1 MNRYGPKCLVGL
13 LTIATML
20 TGCASSNSHPKNQAH
35 TQSTTYQ
42 QAPGARTSLAHDYHA
57 YTGGINARN
66 YHKGYTVN
74 GFNQDLAEQLT
85 LVADEVPGVE
95 RATVLVSG
103 TDAVIGIRVRKNFG
117 PEQTRIIEQQVH
129 SAVRSRV
136 PHFSIQVASDAATF
150 DRIRAIH
157 ADIYE
162 EATHRTNQVDVRPD
176 MNNQITNTSTEFRS
190 LLHDMG
196 LRIPTVTP

>member
-1 MNRYGPKCLVGL
+1 MKRYGPKCLVGL
-13 LTIATML
+13 LMLATMM
-20 TGCASSNSHPKNQAH
+20 TGCANSSSHPKNQAH

-57 YTGGINARN
+57 NTGGINARN
-66 YHKGYTVN
+66 YHKGYMVN

-85 LVADEVPGVE
+85 LAADEVPGVE

-117 PEQTRIIEQQVH
+117 PEQTSIIEQQVH

-136 PHFSIQVASDAATF
+136 PNFSIQVASDAATF

-162 EATHRTNQVDVRPD
+162 EATHRTNQV
-176 MNNQITNTSTEFRS
+176 NTSTEFRS
-190 LLHDMG
+190 LLQDIG
-196 LRIPTVTP
+196 RRIPTVTP

>member
-1 MNRYGPKCLVGL
+1 MKRYGPKCLVGL
-13 LTIATML
+13 LMLATMM
-20 TGCASSNSHPKNQAH
+20 TGCANSSSHPKNQAH

-57 YTGGINARN
+57 NTDGINARN
-66 YHKGYTVN
+66 YQKGYTVN

-85 LVADEVPGVE
+85 LAADEVPGVE

-117 PEQTRIIEQQVH
+117 PEQTSIIEQQVH

-136 PHFSIQVASDAATF
+136 PNFSIQVASDAATF

-162 EATHRTNQVDVRPD
+162 EATHRTNQV
-176 MNNQITNTSTEFRS
+176 NTSTEFRS
-190 LLHDMG
+190 LLQDIG
-196 LRIPTVTP
+196 RRIPTVTP

>member
-1 MNRYGPKCLVGL
+1 MKRYGPKCLVGL
-13 LTIATML
+13 LMLATMM
-20 TGCASSNSHPKNQAH
+20 TGCANSSSHPKNQAH

-57 YTGGINARN
+57 NTDGINARN
-66 YHKGYTVN
+66 YQKGYTVN

-85 LVADEVPGVE
+85 LAADEVPGVE

-117 PEQTRIIEQQVH
+117 PEQTSIIEQQVH

-136 PHFSIQVASDAATF
+136 PNFSIQVASDAATF

-162 EATHRTNQVDVRPD
+162 EATHLTNQV
-176 MNNQITNTSTEFRS
+176 NTSTEFRS
-190 LLHDMG
+190 LLQDIG
-196 LRIPTVTP
+196 RRIPTVTP

>member
-1 MNRYGPKCLVGL
+1 MKRYGPKCLAGL
-13 LTIATML
+13 LMLATMM
-20 TGCASSNSHPKNQAH
+20 TGCASSSSHPKNQAH

-85 LVADEVPGVE
+85 LAADEVPGVE

-117 PEQTRIIEQQVH
+117 PEETRIIEQQVH

-136 PHFSIQVASDAATF
+136 PNFSIQVASDAATF

-162 EATHRTNQVDVRPD
+162 EGTHRTNQV
-176 MNNQITNTSTEFRS
+176 NTSTEFRS
-190 LLHDMG
+190 LLQDIG
-196 LRIPTVTP
+196 RRIPTVTP

>member
-1 MNRYGPKCLVGL
+1 MKRYGPKCLVGL
-13 LTIATML
+13 LIIATMV
-20 TGCASSNSHPKNQAH
+20 TGCASSSSHPKNQAH

-42 QAPGARTSLAHDYHA
+42 HTPGARTSLTHDYHA

-136 PHFSIQVASDAATF
+136 PNFSIKVASDPATF

-162 EATHRTNQVDVRPD
+162 EATHRTNQVDVRPG
-176 MNNQITNTSTEFRS
+176 MNSQITNTSTEFRS
-190 LLHDMG
+190 LLHDIG
-196 LRIPTVTP
+196 RKIPPVTP